1 MNDLAL
7 KLKAHL
13 ITMLTRNE
21 QNLDIP
27 YLTKKDRIWS
37 RRELAAEIEAP
48 LKIRIAELES
58 VKSSISDEEIET
70 LLNDYE
76 SYCRTFIASEL
87 IKKYIK
93 HRHDG

>member
-37 RRELAAEIEAP
+37 RRELAAEIEAETP
-48 LKIRIAELES
+48 EGIDMLTSILMLAVAI
-58 VKSSISDEEIET
+58 SS
-70 LLNDYE
+70 
-76 SYCRTFIASEL
+76 RQ
-87 IKKYIK
+87 KYV
-93 HRHDG
+93 